1 MSSSLSFH
9 LHLHLPRALPPLPT
23 QPRGISSLFIASKHE
38 QPSHKTTSS
47 QSLHITCSSKRE
59 SNDSIKKQGV
69 ALHIGAALLALAE
82 QPALAVTGE
91 NNHPVELTWI
101 LTQAAVV
108 FFLYFLVA
116 PPVIMNWLRI
126 RWYRRKLGEMYLQF
140 MFVFIFFPAIIVWAP
155 FLNFRKFPRD
165 PSLKFPWSV
174 PEDPSKI
181 RNSYSKYP
189 FAEPEDY
196 DYP

>member
-140 MFVFIFFPAIIVWAP
+140 MFVFIFFPA
-155 FLNFRKFPRD
+155 
-165 PSLKFPWSV
+165 
-174 PEDPSKI
+174 
-181 RNSYSKYP
+181 
-189 FAEPEDY
+189 
-196 DYP
+196 